1 MIGPEPTLRMGEL
14 GVPIEIAAILTKP
27 DNVTAFNIEILQ
39 KMVDEGKITSLI
51 KPDGETV
58 IDIKRFRRGT
68 RLMNGDII
76 HRDDK
81 QILVVSGR
89 EMVMDRDQVY
99 RNGELIDKLKP
110 ANRTYKL
117 NIGWTVN
124 RPLQDGDY
132 VLLNRQPTLHMGSM
146 LAMQVKIKP
155 YKTLRFNL
163 SVCKSFNSDFDQEFI
178 ETRSKTGSV
187 KSVLLPS

>member
-14 GVPIEIAAILTKP
+14 GVPTEIAEILTKP
-27 DNVTAFNIEILQ
+27 ENVTDFNIDMLQ
-39 KMVDEGKITSLI
+39 KLVDEGKINSLT
-51 KPDGETV
+51 KPNGETV
-58 IDIKRFRRGT
+58 IDLKRFRRGT

-99 RNGELIDKLKP
+99 RNGELIDKLKH

-146 LAMQVKIKP
+146 LAMQVKIKH

-163 SVCKSFNSDFDQEFI
+163 SVCKSFNSDFDGDEI
-178 ETRSKTGSV
+178 DIC
-187 KSVLLPS
+187 